1 MFDLLRSMQMLNMG
15 VNEFSNKERKF
26 LFNETLHT
34 FDFTIMSREEIRKK
48 NYWPRGL
55 VAQKNVLVPPPP
67 KKNKITIF
75 YTHLIIGAL
84 YEL

>member
-1 MFDLLRSMQMLNMG
+1 MLNMG

-67 KKNKITIF
+67 PPPKKKNHNLLHPPHYWST
-75 YTHLIIGAL
+75 L
-84 YEL
+84 